1 MDILHRLLGHDPT
14 AGLLVILN
22 LILIESV
29 LSVDNA
35 AVLATMVM
43 RLPHAQRGKALRIG
57 LLVGYVFRGACLVLA
72 NKLMSIWWLGPLG
85 GLYLLWL
92 AGKHFAKHEHIELE
106 TTGAETDEGNWIYR
120 SVIVMMGPFWATVLS
135 VELMDLAFSI
145 DNVLAASAYTKNI
158 YLVCGGVF
166 IGILVMRFAAQGFV
180 TLMHHFPYLETCA
193 FVVVGLLGL
202 KLNAEIVTT
211 LIPASAVAHWME
223 SNVFKIGWSALT
235 LAVFAV
241 PLATS
246 RLFGWPRVRAKSPS
260 GDGES

>member
-14 AGLLVILN
+14 AGMLVILN
-22 LILIESV
+22 LVLIESV

-57 LLVGYVFRGACLVLA
+57 LLVGYLFRGTCLVLA
-72 NKLMSIWWLGPLG
+72 NKLMSIWWLSPLG

-106 TTGAETDEGNWIYR
+106 TTGTTSGEGSWFYR
-120 SVIVMMGPFWATVLS
+120 HAIRLLGTFWTTVLA
-135 VELMDLAFSI
+135 VEVMDLAFSI

-180 TLMHHFPYLETCA
+180 HLMHHFPYLETCA

-202 KLNAEIVTT
+202 KLNAEVVTT
-211 LIPASAVAHWME
+211 LFPHSAAAQWME
-223 SNVFKIGWSALT
+223 SGLFKIAWSALT
-235 LAVFAV
+235 LAIFAV

-246 RLFGWPRVRAKSPS
+246 RLFGWPSPGTRNSS
-260 GDGES
+260 GHDAP